1 MDVSKGMCGYYAGK
15 SATRFKTDVWSVLSS
30 LNGELGT
37 DSVVLLSEKKPKHI
51 SLTDFRDKMNA
62 GKLLYDNNTSIPQM
76 IENIVTGIDTIE
88 GMVAVLISDMKYSPT
103 GNSSP
108 QALMAQYATDISNIL
123 ARKEIATSLIC
134 AVSDYRTASQT
145 CDESPYYYLVVGNPK
160 SLSNVRN
167 EIVLKLKS
175 SGSFVEVV
183 ESGVEYDRKLVASH
197 VKAKG
202 IMPLDKDK
210 LVYGGYNSKVTDTIA
225 ITIGLNLSPFPH
237 FLWNSDSL
245 MRYIIVDASGLARCD
260 VSDIEVSEK
269 MAEVTLK
276 IYNFKEKDQKFAI
289 TLGGY
294 NPSLPR
300 KTNQFY
306 GAIKENDCDK
316 TISID
321 QFIWGIADKR
331 KIQSSVE
338 ITIIKDN
345 KL

>member
-76 IENIVTGIDTIE
+76 IENIVARIDTTK